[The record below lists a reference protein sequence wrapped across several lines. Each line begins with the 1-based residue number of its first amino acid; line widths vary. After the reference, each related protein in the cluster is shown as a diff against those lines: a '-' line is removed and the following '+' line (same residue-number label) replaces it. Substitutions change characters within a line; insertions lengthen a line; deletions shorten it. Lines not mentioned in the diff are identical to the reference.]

1 MQTHLLVHYKLT
13 PGRLSI
19 RYSFTCALICKAG
32 IELRLGA

>member
-1 MQTHLLVHYKLT
+1 MAYHKLT

-19 RYSFTCALICKAG
+19 RYSLTRAHIYKAG